1 VVLDV
6 TSHLLLAART
16 QRGPTQ
22 DSPAFPA
29 LLRQARRLL
38 APQPLDTVLAD
49 GAYDAERHH
58 VLAHERLGVA
68 EVIIPI
74 NPRNT
79 GRRWPLTPYRRAVKR
94 RWVRELKARYGARWH
109 VECGFSRHKR
119 RLGSALRA
127 RRLPAQRREMILRV
141 LTHNLMILARRR
153 RRIST
158 EHVSLCDH
166 APPPGRAP
174 APRAPRPP
182 RAARRATISRQQQGA

>member
-1 VVLDV
+1 MLDV
-6 TSHLLLAART
+6 ASHLVLAAWP

-29 LLRQARRLL
+29 LVRQARRLI
-38 APQPLDTVLAD
+38 ALDTVLAD
-49 GAYDAERHH
+49 GAFDAERHH
-58 VLAHERLGVA
+58 VLAHERLGVR

-79 GRRWPLTPYRRAVKR
+79 GRRWPRTPYRRAVKR
-94 RWVRELKARYGARWH
+94 RWGRELKAVYGARWH

-141 LTHNLMILARRR
+141 LTHNCMILARRR
-153 RRIST
+153 RRVST
-158 EHVSLCDH
+158 EQPDL
-166 APPPGRAP
+166 
-174 APRAPRPP
+174 
-182 RAARRATISRQQQGA
+182 